1 MASSKSTTR
10 SRAAPTG
17 EGARHPA
24 SRTARVQAAGPPRPG
39 VAVTNKEVARIL
51 AEIAEVL
58 EIKGESPF
66 RVIAYRNAARS
77 VEFLPDDLAARYA
90 VGGCKALEDVPGVG
104 PSIAEKIAELVTTGR
119 LGYYEQIKQTIP
131 AATLELTKIPGVGP
145 KGAQRLYEA
154 LHVSGIAE
162 LERVLDTPQ
171 AAKYVRPKTRARI
184 KKGIEALRRLTGRI
198 TLPVAEPIARA
209 FVDVLRDVPG
219 VVRADPVGS
228 LRRMRETVGDIDIVC
243 ATTNPAA
250 VIDRF
255 VSCPGVKS
263 VLAQGETKATVV
275 HRDGVQ
281 VDLELLPV
289 ERYGSLLQHFTGS
302 KEHNIALRTWGVEHG
317 FSISEHGI
325 KRGDRLHT
333 FAREEDVY
341 GFLGMDWI
349 PPELRENRGEIEAA
363 RAHRLPVLI
372 EERDI
377 RGDLQGHSTWS
388 DGRDRIADLAGAAV
402 ERGYEYLAITDHTHG
417 LGVAHGLDAAGV
429 TERHREFAAV
439 RRRFAATIHVLEG
452 LEVDIRA
459 DGRLDLPDEV
469 LGTMDLVVAS
479 IHSAFAQ
486 TKAQL
491 TTRLLGAIANP
502 HVDIIGHPS
511 GRLLG
516 EREGYPVDW
525 DAVFRAAAAHGVA
538 LEINAFPNRLDLS
551 DALAREARSRGALLV
566 IDTDFHR
573 REHLAMMRYGV
584 AVARRA
590 WLTKRDVLNTRSWRS
605 LAGWL
610 ARRQT
615 RAA

>member
-1 MASSKSTTR
+1 V
-10 SRAAPTG
+10 
-17 EGARHPA
+17 PA
-24 SRTARVQAAGPPRPG
+24 TAG
-39 VAVTNKEVARIL
+39 VVVSNKEVARIL
-51 AEIAEVL
+51 AEIAEIL
-58 EIKGESPF
+58 EIKGESQF

-77 VEFLPDDLAARYA
+77 VEFLPEDVSARYTA
-90 VGGCKALEDVPGVG
+90 GGRKALEQIPGVG
-104 PSIAEKIAELVTTGR
+104 PSIAEKIVELVTTGR
-119 LGYYEQIKQTIP
+119 LGYYEEIKRTIP
-131 AATLELTKIPGVGP
+131 AATLELTGIPGVGP
-145 KGAQRLYEA
+145 KTAQRLYDA

-162 LERVLDTPQ
+162 LERALDTPQ
-171 AAKYVRPKTRARI
+171 AVKAFRPKTRARI
-184 KKGIEALRRLTGRI
+184 KKGIEALRRLAGRV

-209 FVDVLRDVPG
+209 FVEALRATPG

-243 ATTNPAA
+243 ATTDPAA
-250 VIDRF
+250 AIDRF
-255 VSCPGVKS
+255 VSCPGVRS
-263 VLAQGETKATVV
+263 VLARGETKATVV
-275 HRDGVQ
+275 HQDGVQ
-281 VDLELLPV
+281 VDLELLP
-289 ERYGSLLQHFTGS
+289 EARYGSLLQHFTGS
-302 KEHNIALRTWGVEHG
+302 REHNITLRTWGVDHG

-341 GFLGMDWI
+341 RFLGMDWI
-349 PPELRENRGEIEAA
+349 PPELREDRGEIEAA
-363 RAHRLPVLI
+363 RAHRLPALI

-388 DGRDRIADLAGAAV
+388 DGRDRIEDLARAAAD
-402 ERGYEYLAITDHTHG
+402 RGYEYLAITDHTHG

-429 TERHREFAAV
+429 AERHREFVEV
-439 RRRFAATIHVLEG
+439 RRRLPATLHVLEG

-469 LGTMDLVVAS
+469 LGEMDVVVAS

-491 TTRLLGAIANP
+491 TKRLLGAIANP

-511 GRLLG
+511 GRILG
-516 EREGYPVDW
+516 ERESYPVDW
-525 DAVFRAAAAHGVA
+525 EAVFEGAAASGVA
-538 LEINAFPNRLDLS
+538 LEINAFPNRLDLN

-590 WLTKRDVLNTRSWRS
+590 WLTKHDVLNTRSWRA

-610 ARRQT
+610 AQRRT